1 MKELLLNALKA
12 KFEGVSDKILGRIA
26 DKLTETVTTA
36 EGVDAAVAGVS
47 FLQVLES
54 YGDSR
59 ATEAQQTAVKNYEK
73 KHGLKDGKAVEP
85 APTGGEPK
93 PNNTG
98 DDVPAWAKALIDSNK
113 SLTDRLNKMDGDRTT
128 ETRKQQL
135 SAVVSK
141 LPEAIRKPY
150 DRISLE
156 SMTDEQFTAL
166 VGEVTTEVDGLMA
179 DMSAKGAVFGRPAVV
194 HGAPNPTALTKEQEA
209 AIAKREGVP
218 SKDSQPF

>member
-1 MKELLLNALKA
+1 MKELILNALKA
-12 KFEGVSDKILGRIA
+12 KFEGVSDSILGRIA
-26 DKLTETVTTA
+26 DKLAETVTTA

-47 FLQVLES
+47 FSQVLER

-73 KHGLKDGKAVEP
+73 KYGLKDGKAVDP
-85 APTGGEPK
+85 NQGGDPK
-93 PNNTG
+93 PDTG
-98 DDVPAWAKALIDSNK
+98 DDVPAWAKAIIDSNK
-113 SLTDRLNKMDGDRTT
+113 TLTDRLNRMDGERTT

-135 SAVVSK
+135 SAIVSK

-150 DRISLE
+150 ERISLD
-156 SMTDEQFTAL
+156 SMTDEQFDTL
-166 VGEVTTEVDGLMA
+166 KGEVSAEVDGLVT
-179 DMSAKGAVFGRPAVV
+179 DMSAKGAVFGKPAVH
-194 HGAPNPTALTKEQEA
+194 HGTPNETDLTKEQEA